1 MGNQGGHVKG
11 NDPQRA
17 KRLLDLA
24 KEILRYKRY
33 SIRTEEAYIGV
44 YTFLMH
50 WRENTQMRT
59 GNGDGNRCFLQKVY
73 QKTLVPEKSGGI
85 TSMRILYK
93 KR

>member
-1 MGNQGGHVKG
+1 LNFSLITVFRILVELPKIIFGAIIMGNQGGHVKG

-50 WRENTQMRT
+50 WRENIQMRT
-59 GNGDGNRCFLQKVY
+59 GNGDGRVG
-73 QKTLVPEKSGGI
+73 VI
-85 TSMRILYK
+85 T
-93 KR
+93 